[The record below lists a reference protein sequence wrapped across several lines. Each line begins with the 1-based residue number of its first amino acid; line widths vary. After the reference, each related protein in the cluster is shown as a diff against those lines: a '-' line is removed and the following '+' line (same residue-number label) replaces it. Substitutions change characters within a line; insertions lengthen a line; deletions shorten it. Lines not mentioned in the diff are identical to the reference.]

1 MHLYAYIYIYTDEAE
16 TQQINDMPS
25 SEMSTRDDH
34 SCPYWLGSTQED
46 IDSDGEDDK
55 ADLFQSLSICDNGQA
70 SFINDRNSELEDT
83 RDQVVQSISEERIE
97 TTIVGQSFDEFIL
110 GDQEPHFMSFDDVED
125 EIIIAIGEQYQCEK
139 CFESIQ
145 EGTHPSHRRQNSTMV
160 ITTK

>member
-25 SEMSTRDDH
+25 SEKSTRDDH

-55 ADLFQSLSICDNGQA
+55 ADLFQSLAICDNGQA

-83 RDQVVQSISEERIE
+83 RDQVVQSIRGKNRNHNCRPILRRIYP
-97 TTIVGQSFDEFIL
+97 G
-110 GDQEPHFMSFDDVED
+110 
-125 EIIIAIGEQYQCEK
+125 
-139 CFESIQ
+139 
-145 EGTHPSHRRQNSTMV
+145 
-160 ITTK
+160 